1 MSKKKKRQASEQ
13 RPPVTTKQPPST
25 LKEVVK
31 WISIAV
37 LIGTL
42 LSGAMTFAP
51 ILTVDAGAA
60 RDPNN
65 PFSSPFIVSNNL
77 IVPLFGVTI
86 ACKYHDVEFEGGG
99 TLDSNAASSE
109 ETFFIMAPYQK
120 TPAPCQKGFDMN
132 APLKSGTVT
141 IAVNYS
147 PFLWPFKTST
157 TRHFKAEITADKKT
171 LWLPNETSGRLPDI
185 K

>member
-1 MSKKKKRQASEQ
+1 MSKKKKRQATEQ
-13 RPPVTTKQPPST
+13 KPLVPTKQPPST

-37 LIGTL
+37 LICTL
-42 LSGAMTFAP
+42 LSGAMTFTP

-60 RDPNN
+60 RDPTN

-77 IVPLFGVTI
+77 ILPLFGVTI

-99 TLDSNAASSE
+99 ILDSNAAGSV
-109 ETFFIMAPYQK
+109 ETFSVMAPYQ
-120 TPAPCQKGFDMN
+120 TITAPCQKGVDIN

-141 IAVNYS
+141 IAVSYS
-147 PFLWPFKTST
+147 PFLWPFQTST
-157 TRHFKAEITADKKT
+157 IRHFKAEITAEKKT
-171 LWLPNETSGRLPDI
+171 IWLPQ
-185 K
+185 

>member
-13 RPPVTTKQPPST
+13 KLPVTTKQPPST

-37 LIGTL
+37 LICTL
-42 LSGAMTFAP
+42 LSGAMTFAT

-99 TLDSNAASSE
+99 TLDSNAAGSE
-109 ETFFIMAPYQK
+109 ETFSIMAPYQK
-120 TPAPCQKGFDMN
+120 TTAPCQKGITMN
-132 APLKSGTVT
+132 APLKNGAVT
-141 IAVNYS
+141 IAVSYS

-157 TRHFKAEITADKKT
+157 IRHFKTEIAADKKT
-171 LWLPNETSGRLPDI
+171 LWLPQ
-185 K
+185 

>member
-1 MSKKKKRQASEQ
+1 MSKKKKRQATEQ
-13 RPPVTTKQPPST
+13 KPLVPTKQPPST

-37 LIGTL
+37 LICTL
-42 LSGAMTFAP
+42 LSGAMTFTP

-60 RDPNN
+60 RDPTN

-77 IVPLFGVTI
+77 ILPLFGVTI

-99 TLDSNAASSE
+99 TLDSNAAGSE
-109 ETFFIMAPYQK
+109 ETVSMMAPYQQA
-120 TPAPCQKGFDMN
+120 TAPCLKGFEMN

-141 IAVNYS
+141 IAVSFS

-157 TRHFKAEITADKKT
+157 IRHFKTEITADKKT
-171 LWLPNETSGRLPDI
+171 IWRPQ
-185 K
+185 

>member
-1 MSKKKKRQASEQ
+1 MSKKKKRQAAEQ

-37 LIGTL
+37 LICTL

-65 PFSSPFIVSNNL
+65 PFSYPFIVSNNM

-86 ACKYHDVEFEGGG
+86 ACTYHDVEFEGGG
-99 TLDSNAASSE
+99 TLDNTAAGSE
-109 ETFFIMAPYQK
+109 DTFFIMAPHRK
-120 TPAPCQKGFDMN
+120 ITAPCPKEMNMN
-132 APLKSGTVT
+132 APLKNGTVT
-141 IAVNYS
+141 IAVSYS

-157 TRHFKAEITADKKT
+157 IRHFKTDITADKKT
-171 LWLPNETSGRLPDI
+171 LWLPQ
-185 K
+185 

>member
-1 MSKKKKRQASEQ
+1 MSKKKKRQAIEQ
-13 RPPVTTKQPPST
+13 KHPVTTKQPPST

-37 LIGTL
+37 LICTL

-51 ILTVDAGAA
+51 ILTVDAGAPK
-60 RDPNN
+60 DPSN
-65 PFSSPFIVSNNL
+65 PFSSPFIVSNNM

-86 ACKYHDVEFEGGG
+86 ACKYHDVELEGGG
-99 TLDSNAASSE
+99 TFDNTAAGSE
-109 ETFFIMAPYQK
+109 ETFSMMAPHQK
-120 TPAPCQKGFDMN
+120 TTAPCPKEINMS

-141 IAVNYS
+141 IAVSYS

-157 TRHFKAEITADKKT
+157 IRHFKTEMAADKKT
-171 LWLPNETSGRLPDI
+171 IWLPQ
-185 K
+185 